1 MSSLNKVILLGRVG
15 KDPEVRFTASGQAVC
30 NFTMAT
36 SEKIKSGEE
45 RTEWHTISLFGK
57 TAEIAGE
64 YLTKGSQVLVE
75 GRIQYRKWQD
85 KEGQTKY
92 ATEILGSH
100 MTLLGSKSDRAPRT
114 EPTAVGNAEDIPF

>member
-85 KEGQTKY
+85 K
-92 ATEILGSH
+92 
-100 MTLLGSKSDRAPRT
+100 
-114 EPTAVGNAEDIPF
+114 